1 MIRLTPLK
9 WSASGRRGGGGG
21 RKSGGSS
28 WFGGGSKKTGGTSWF
43 GGGSKKTN
51 TGYGGNKNYGNTGT
65 GYGSYQKKKGK
76 CSQPLVVEINVPF
89 HIHTFLTHINH
100 EILTTSFFDRFWQ
113 VNYSGFAE
121 TLYCSVSYVN
131 FRFLNEF

>member
-1 MIRLTPLK
+1 MIQNRYPTKILSFIK
-9 WSASGRRGGGGG
+9 WSALGRRGGGGG
-21 RKSGGSS
+21 RKSGGTS

-76 CSQPLVVEINVPF
+76 GHQPLA
-89 HIHTFLTHINH
+89 
-100 EILTTSFFDRFWQ
+100 RW
-113 VNYSGFAE
+113 GFVLGQME
-121 TLYCSVSYVN
+121 QWIERPLLV
-131 FRFLNEF
+131 L

>member
-1 MIRLTPLK
+1 MFYSRDLIRLMPLK
-9 WSASGRRGGGGG
+9 WSVSGRRSGGGG

-76 CSQPLVVEINVPF
+76 CSQPLAVKINF
-89 HIHTFLTHINH
+89 HSTFTL
-100 EILTTSFFDRFWQ
+100 FDTDQ
-113 VNYSGFAE
+113 
-121 TLYCSVSYVN
+121 
-131 FRFLNEF
+131 